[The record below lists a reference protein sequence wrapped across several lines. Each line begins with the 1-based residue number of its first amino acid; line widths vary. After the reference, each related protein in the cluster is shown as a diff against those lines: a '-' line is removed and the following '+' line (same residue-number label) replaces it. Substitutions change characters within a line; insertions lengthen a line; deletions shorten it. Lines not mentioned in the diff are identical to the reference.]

1 MKEFE
6 YLAPNTLAE
15 AISLAE
21 QYGADSHFLA
31 GGTDLIVQMKRGL
44 KYPSCLINL
53 KRISE
58 LNGIRYSERD
68 GLHMGPLV
76 THNSLAENPIIRE
89 KYLFL
94 AEAASNIGTY
104 QIRER
109 GTVGGNICNGSP
121 AADIISPLICL
132 EAKLKL
138 HGPGKERVVSIEDFF
153 VGPQET
159 DLKAGEILSQIEVP
173 ILPPRTGSAY
183 LKLGM
188 RKALEVAIVGVAV
201 LITLD
206 QSKDICIGARI
217 SLASVAPTS
226 LPCHAAEG
234 ILVGQK
240 LEDGILERAAR
251 AAQEEAKPISDLR
264 GSAEYR
270 REMVYA
276 LTKRALG
283 QASKRA
289 LGSDN

>member
-6 YLAPNTLAE
+6 YLAPNTLTE

-21 QYGADSHFLA
+21 QYGADSYFLA
-31 GGTDLIVQMKRGL
+31 GGTDLIVQMKRGIR
-44 KYPSCLINL
+44 YPSCLINL
-53 KRISE
+53 KRISK
-58 LNGIRYSERD
+58 LNGISYSEQD

-76 THNSLAENPIIRE
+76 THNSLAEHPIIGE

-94 AEAASNIGTY
+94 AEAASNIGTF

-109 GTVGGNICNGSP
+109 GTIGGNICNGSP
-121 AADIISPLICL
+121 AADTISPLICL

-138 HGPGKERVVSIEDFF
+138 QGTGKARVVSIEDFF
-153 VGPQET
+153 VGPQKT
-159 DLKAGEILSQIEVP
+159 DLRAGEILSQIEIP
-173 ILPPRTGSAY
+173 TLPPRTGSAY

-188 RKALEVAIVGVAV
+188 RKALEVAIVGVAA

-206 QSKDICIGARI
+206 QDKEVCVGARI
-217 SLASVAPTS
+217 SLASVAPTP
-226 LPCHAAEG
+226 LPCRKAEA

-240 LEDGILERAAR
+240 LEDVIFERAAR
-251 AAQEEAKPISDLR
+251 AAQEAAKPISDLR
-264 GSAEYR
+264 SSAEYR
-270 REMVYA
+270 REMVYV